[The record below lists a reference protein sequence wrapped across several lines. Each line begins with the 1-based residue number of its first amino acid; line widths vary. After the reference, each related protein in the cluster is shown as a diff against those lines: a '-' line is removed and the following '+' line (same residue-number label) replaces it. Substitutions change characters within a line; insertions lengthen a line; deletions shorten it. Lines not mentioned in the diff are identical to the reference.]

1 MAGSMSNYLE
11 DIILDHILGDTSF
24 ATAATV
30 YIGLWTATLSDTS
43 TGATAGEVS
52 GGSYARVAVTN
63 NTTNWPDASGGTK
76 SSGAA
81 FDFGTASGSWG
92 DVTDWAIVD
101 SSSGAGNIYYYGT
114 LTTPKTIASGDSAQF
129 ASGDIDITQ
138 A

>member
-1 MAGSMSNYLE
+1 MGSMSDYLE
-11 DIILDHILGDTSF
+11 DEILDHILGNASWGP
-24 ATAATV
+24 AATV
-30 YIGLWTATLSDTS
+30 YVGLWTATLSDTS

-63 NTTNWPDASGGTK
+63 NATNFPAASGGAKTT
-76 SSGAA
+76 GAA
-81 FDFGTASGSWG
+81 VDFGTASGSWG
-92 DVTDWAIVD
+92 TVTDWCIVD

-114 LTTPKTIASGDSAQF
+114 LTASKTIASGDSAQF